1 MTTPKLSTRRL
12 ALLSGFALLSVLGAA
27 SVCSAESP
35 WRRRIAPPAPPPY
48 RVTIEDLDGT
58 PLPTFRQDGATFVLG
73 EPGDRYNIRVYN
85 PTGERIEAVVTV
97 DGRDAI
103 SGDVGDY
110 VTQRGY
116 LIEAWGSLLVEG
128 FRRSLDEVAA
138 FRFTGRGGSYSALRG
153 TPQHVG
159 VIGVAVFPEK
169 LRPPPRPVWR
179 PRPRYVPESEYQ
191 RPSWNAPHADG
202 YRPGLG
208 TGSGSSSGRAEKS
221 AGAPSPAAAPPP
233 AATAAQPS
241 PERARSATNDAW
253 DDEAPAKRKAS
264 PGSGSGWGSG
274 SGGDVKRGGPSNIG
288 TEYGESEGSSVVEVA
303 FERRTPTHPAVVL
316 SLRYDDYDGL
326 QARGIDLSSLGYAY
340 RDPEPE
346 PFPYSRSR
354 FAPPPR

>member
-12 ALLSGFALLSVLGAA
+12 ALLSGFALLGVFGAA

-35 WRRRIAPPAPPPY
+35 WRRPGAPPAPPPY
-48 RVTIEDLDGT
+48 RVTIEDLDGS
-58 PLPTFRQDGATFVLG
+58 PLPTFRQGGTTFVLG

-85 PTGERIEAVVTV
+85 PTGERIEVVVSV

-169 LRPPPRPVWR
+169 LRPAPQPVWR
-179 PRPRYVPESEYQ
+179 PRRRYLPES
-191 RPSWNAPHADG
+191 D
-202 YRPGLG
+202 YR
-208 TGSGSSSGRAEKS
+208 TGSRAGDGAEKGAGRAM
-221 AGAPSPAAAPPP
+221 PAP
-233 AATAAQPS
+233 AATPPA
-241 PERARSATNDAW
+241 PERARSAANDAW
-253 DDEAPAKRKAS
+253 DDEAPRKRKAE
-264 PGSGSGWGSG
+264 PGRGSDSGS
-274 SGGDVKRGGPSNIG
+274 VKKDGPSNIG
-288 TEYGESEGSSVVEVA
+288 TEYGESESSSVVEVA
-303 FERRTPTHPAVVL
+303 FERRTPTHPALVL
-316 SLRYDDYDGL
+316 SVRYDDYDGL
-326 QARGIDLSSLGYAY
+326 QARGIDLSSLGYAS